1 VNLAKDK
8 FIPRMFTMRGDR
20 LGYSNGI
27 IILGVLSM
35 VLIYVFEGKTEQLI
49 PLYAVGVFIP
59 FTLSQTGMMV
69 KWLREKQA
77 GWLQKFIINTIGAL
91 ISLIVTMMFFLT
103 KFTQVW
109 PVFVFLPILL
119 LVFHRIHK
127 HYEAVADQLRITTCE
142 ETIKIEGNVIIVP
155 VAGIT
160 HVVMNSLEYAKS
172 LNPQQIIAVYV
183 PFEREEEAIFEEKWK
198 KWQPEIRLVTLYTPY
213 RSIVQPL
220 TKFIDT
226 INWKAAELN
235 HRVTVI
241 IPQFIPKKGWHNILH
256 NQSSLLIRA
265 RLLFRSD
272 VIVTTVPYHLKK

>member
-1 VNLAKDK
+1 MAPGKACGLGAKVHHQHGWCSNQLRCD
-8 FIPRMFTMRGDR
+8 DDV
-20 LGYSNGI
+20 LHDQVYSGMAGI
-27 IILGVLSM
+27 CLSADSAPGV
-35 VLIYVFEGKTEQLI
+35 
-49 PLYAVGVFIP
+49 PP
-59 FTLSQTGMMV
+59 
-69 KWLREKQA
+69 
-77 GWLQKFIINTIGAL
+77 
-91 ISLIVTMMFFLT
+91 
-103 KFTQVW
+103 
-109 PVFVFLPILL
+109 
-119 LVFHRIHK
+119 IHK
-127 HYEAVADQLRITTCE
+127 HYEAIADQLRISTCE

-172 LNPQQIIAVYV
+172 LSPQQIIAVYV
-183 PFEREEEAIFEEKWK
+183 PFEREDEAVFEEKWR
-198 KWQPEIRLVTLYTPY
+198 KWQPDVRLVTLYTPY

-220 TKFIDT
+220 TKFIDKV
-226 INWKAAELN
+226 NWKAAELN